1 MNFLFAAILFFLAW
15 WFADQG
21 LYFFAM
27 LFVIVLVMAAIAE
40 GNKPPRP
47 AAVMQVQVQSP
58 AAAAAATAQSTK
70 WDDSRI
76 ESFGRSLAKIVLI
89 PFQIAWAIVK
99 WIIKMKS
106 ED

>member
-1 MNFLFAAILFFLAW
+1 MFRGCGFAG
-15 WFADQG
+15 QG
-21 LYFFAM
+21 LYFFAR
-27 LFVIVLVMAAIAE
+27 LFVIVLVRAAIAAVI
-40 GNKPPRP
+40 RP
-47 AAVMQVQVQSP
+47 TRPGSVRQVRVESP